1 MTDRPLRVVVAGLW
15 HLGCVAAA
23 CLAKVGHRV
32 VGVDADADRV
42 ASLRAGRAPLREP
55 GLDALLGEGIA
66 AGRLHFT
73 GDFHEAFR
81 DADVAYLAYD
91 TPVDERDRA
100 DVSVVLDAAEAAGR
114 SLPPGALLLVQSQV
128 PVGTC
133 RGLRS
138 ALRARRGGD
147 VCVAYVPENLR
158 LGQAIE
164 RYLHPDMLVVG
175 TDDPE
180 ARERVDRL
188 FAAIEAPRV
197 RTDLATAEMAK
208 HAINTFLATS
218 ISFANELANLS
229 QLEGADTDA
238 LLQVLRLERRIGP
251 RVPLAPG
258 MGFAGGTLAR
268 DVKAL
273 EDVGE
278 RHGYAARLLE
288 AVLRVNDGQQGL
300 PIRWL
305 EQAYGTLAGRRVGV
319 LGLTYKPGTS
329 TLRRSSSVAM
339 IRRLVQAG
347 AVVSAADPEADLD
360 EIADLPP
367 FEFGRDPYR
376 TAVDADAL
384 VVATPWPEFAALDYA
399 RLRAGMRHPLVLDM
413 PRLLDRAALEAA
425 GFTYVA
431 VGLGAVR
438 RISDP

>member
-1 MTDRPLRVVVAGLW
+1 M
-15 HLGCVAAA
+15 
-23 CLAKVGHRV
+23 
-32 VGVDADADRV
+32 
-42 ASLRAGRAPLREP
+42 
-55 GLDALLGEGIA
+55 
-66 AGRLHFT
+66 
-73 GDFHEAFR
+73 
-81 DADVAYLAYD
+81 
-91 TPVDERDRA
+91 
-100 DVSVVLDAAEAAGR
+100 
-114 SLPPGALLLVQSQV
+114 
-128 PVGTC
+128 
-133 RGLRS
+133 
-138 ALRARRGGD
+138 
-147 VCVAYVPENLR
+147 AYVPENLR

-175 TDDPE
+175 ADDPE
-180 ARERVDRL
+180 AQERVDRL

-399 RLRAGMRHPLVLDM
+399 RLRVGMRHPLVLDM

>member
-1 MTDRPLRVVVAGLW
+1 MTDAPLKVAVAGLW

-32 VGVDADADRV
+32 VGVDADDARV

-55 GLDALLGEGIA
+55 GLDALLGEGVA
-66 AGRLHFT
+66 AGRLRFT
-73 GDFHEAFR
+73 GDFRDAFQG
-81 DADVAYLAYD
+81 ADVAYLAYD
-91 TPVDERDRA
+91 TPVDEHDRA
-100 DVSVVLDAAEAAGR
+100 DVSVVLGAADAAARA
-114 SLPPGALLLVQSQV
+114 LPRGALLLVQSQV

-133 RGLRS
+133 R
-138 ALRARRGGD
+138 ALRAAVRAARGGD

-158 LGQAIE
+158 LGLAIE

-180 ARERVDRL
+180 ALGRVDRL

-197 RTDLATAEMAK
+197 RTDLATAEMTK
-208 HAINTFLATS
+208 HAINAFLATS
-218 ISFANELANLS
+218 VTFANELANLS

-238 LLQVLRLERRIGP
+238 LLQVLRLEPRIGP

-273 EDVGE
+273 EGVGE
-278 RHGYAARLLE
+278 RHQYAARLLE
-288 AVLRVNDGQQGL
+288 AVLRVNDGQQLL

-305 EQAYGTLAGRRVGV
+305 EQAYGSLAGRRVGV

-329 TLRRSSSVAM
+329 TLRRSASIAM
-339 IRRLVQAG
+339 IRRLVQTG
-347 AVVSAADPEADLD
+347 AVVAAADPEADLA
-360 EIADLPP
+360 EVSDLPR

-376 TAVDADAL
+376 ASADADAL

-413 PRLLDRAALEAA
+413 PRLLDRVRLEGL

-431 VGLGAVR
+431 VGLGVVR
-438 RISDP
+438 RISDT